1 MRRAARL
8 LAVLALCAGAAGAGA
23 AGAASAGVAGA
34 GAAAARAA
42 GPGHAAIASAHPL
55 ATEAGLEVL
64 RAGGNAFDAAVA
76 VASALAVVEP
86 TGSGL
91 GGGAFFL
98 LHRARD
104 GREVCID
111 ARERAPAAA
120 SRDMFLDAAGNPDH
134 ERALRSAL
142 AAGIPGE
149 VAGLGELARRY
160 GKLPLARSLQPA
172 IRLARDGFPL
182 YPHLQQALG
191 YMRERFLAQPEV
203 ARNFLAADGTV
214 PALGAVIRQPELAAT
229 LAEIAS
235 RGAQG
240 FYRGALAERLI
251 AGVRA
256 QGGSWTPADLAG
268 YRSVE
273 RAPIVGHYRGARIV
287 SAPPPSSGGI
297 ALTEALNILANFDI
311 GAPDT
316 ALRDHLIVEASRRAL
331 RDRALYLGD
340 PDFVSVPVA
349 RLTSPDYAAGLAASI
364 RTDRA
369 TPSAALPGIGAGAAQ
384 GPQTTHFSVIDAQ
397 GNRVAA
403 TLSINFVFGSGL
415 MIGGT
420 GIFMNDE
427 MDDFSMKPGVP
438 NGFQLVG
445 SEANA
450 IAPGK
455 RPLSSMTP
463 TFVEQGSRV
472 MIVGTPGGSQITG
485 MVLLATLA
493 FLDGR
498 SAAEIVAEPRLHHQ
512 YLPDVLVYEP
522 GALTPEEHAG
532 LEERGHHLGEAP
544 RRYGNLQVVIWDRA
558 GNHLEAAADPRV
570 DGLGKVE

>member
-1 MRRAARL
+1 MRQAVRW
-8 LAVLALCAGAAGAGA
+8 LALLALCAGVPGTAD
-23 AGAASAGVAGA
+23 
-34 GAAAARAA
+34 AARAP
-42 GPGHAAIASAHPL
+42 GPGRAAIASAHPL

-104 GREVCID
+104 GREAFID

-120 SRDMFLDAAGNPDH
+120 TRDMFLDAAGNPDR
-134 ERALRSAL
+134 ERAQRSAL

-149 VAGLGELARRY
+149 VAGLGELARHY
-160 GKLPLARSLQPA
+160 GRLPIARSLQPA
-172 IRLARDGFPL
+172 IRLAREGFPL
-182 YPHLQQALG
+182 YPHLQEALG
-191 YMRERFLAQPEV
+191 FMRERLATQPEA
-203 ARNFLAADGTV
+203 ARNFLAADTSV
-214 PALGAVIRQPELAAT
+214 PALGTIIRQPELAAT
-229 LAEIAS
+229 LEVIAA
-235 RGAQG
+235 RGPQA
-240 FYRGALAERLI
+240 FYRGALAERLV

-256 QGGSWTPADLAG
+256 QGGNWTAADLAG
-268 YRSVE
+268 YRVVE
-273 RAPIVGHYRGARIV
+273 RAPVVAHYRGARIV

-297 ALTEALNILANFDI
+297 ALTAALNILAHFDL

-316 ALRDHLIVEASRRAL
+316 ALRDHLIIEASRRAL
-331 RDRALYLGD
+331 RDRAVYLGD
-340 PDFVSVPVA
+340 PDHVRVPVE
-349 RLTSPDYAAGLAASI
+349 RLTSPDYSAGLAAAI

-369 TPSAALPGIGAGAAQ
+369 TPSATLPGIGTGAAE

-403 TLSINFVFGSGL
+403 TLSVNFTFGSGL
-415 MIGGT
+415 MIEGT
-420 GIFMNDE
+420 GIFMNNE

-445 SEANA
+445 SDANA
-450 IAPGK
+450 VAPGK

-472 MIVGTPGGSQITG
+472 MVLGTPGGSRITG

-493 FLDGR
+493 FLDGGH
-498 SAAEIVAEPRLHHQ
+498 AAQIVAEPRLHHQ
-512 YLPDVLVYEP
+512 YLPDVVLYEA
-522 GALTPEEHAG
+522 GALNAEERAG
-532 LEERGHHLGEAP
+532 LEQRGHALRESS

>member
-1 MRRAARL
+1 MRP
-8 LAVLALCAGAAGAGA
+8 VLRLCALLVLGIGAAGI
-23 AGAASAGVAGA
+23 
-34 GAAAARAA
+34 AAARTA
-42 GPGHAAIASAHPL
+42 GPGRAAIASAHPL
-55 ATEAGLEVL
+55 ATEAGFEVL
-64 RAGGNAFDAAVA
+64 RGGGNAFDAAVA

-104 GREVCID
+104 GREVFID

-120 SRDMFLDAAGNPDH
+120 TRDMFLDAAGNPDH
-134 ERALRSAL
+134 QLARRSAL
-142 AAGIPGE
+142 SAGIPGE
-149 VAGLGELARRY
+149 VAGLALLARKY
-160 GKLPLARSLQPA
+160 GRLPVERSLQPA
-172 IRLARDGFPL
+172 IRLAREGFAL
-182 YPHLQQALG
+182 YPHLRQMLG
-191 YMRERFLAQPEV
+191 FMHERLASQPEV

-214 PALGAVIRQPELAAT
+214 PALGAIIRQPELAAT
-229 LAEIAS
+229 LAEIAT
-235 RGAQG
+235 RGPES
-240 FYRGALAERLI
+240 FYRGALAGRLV
-251 AGVRA
+251 AGARA
-256 QGGSWTPADLAG
+256 HGGNWTLQDLAD
-268 YRSVE
+268 YRVVE

-297 ALTEALNILANFDI
+297 ALTAALNILANFDI
-311 GAPDT
+311 GTPDT

-340 PDFVSVPVA
+340 PDYVRVPVE

-369 TPSAALPGIGAGAAQ
+369 TPSALLPGIGPGAAQ
-384 GPQTTHFSVIDAQ
+384 GPQTTHFSVIDAE

-403 TLSINFVFGSGL
+403 TLSVNFAFGSGL
-415 MIGGT
+415 MIAGT
-420 GIFMNDE
+420 GVFMNNE

-445 SEANA
+445 SDANA
-450 IAPGK
+450 IEPGK

-463 TFVEQGSRV
+463 TFVEHGKRV

-498 SAAEIVAEPRLHHQ
+498 NAAGIAAEPRLHHQ
-512 YLPDVLVYEP
+512 YLPDVVRFEP
-522 GALTPEEHAG
+522 DALTPDERAG
-532 LEERGHHLGEAP
+532 LEERGHRLEAAS
-544 RRYGNLQVVIWDRA
+544 RRYGNLQVVIWDRGA
-558 GNHLEAAADPRV
+558 DRLEAAADPRV

>member
-1 MRRAARL
+1 LTPRQPVRAAVSRAAQALL
-8 LAVLALCAGAAGAGA
+8 LAALLLW
-23 AGAASAGVAGA
+23 SVA
-34 GAAAARAA
+34 AAAARES

-55 ATEAGLEVL
+55 ATAAGLEVL

-104 GREVCID
+104 GFEVCVD
-111 ARERAPAAA
+111 ARERAPLAAT
-120 SRDMFLDAAGNPDH
+120 RDMFLDADGNPDH
-134 ERALRSAL
+134 ERALHSAL
-142 AAGIPGE
+142 SGAIPGE
-149 VAGLGELARRY
+149 VAGLAWLARKY
-160 GKLPLARSLQPA
+160 GRLPIARSLQPA
-172 IRLARDGFPL
+172 INLARAGFPL
-182 YPHLQQALG
+182 YPHLQQALV
-191 YMRERFLAQPEV
+191 YTRERLGAQPEV
-203 ARNFLAADGTV
+203 AQEFLTADGAV
-214 PALGAVIRQPELAAT
+214 PPLGATIRQPQLAAT
-229 LAEIAS
+229 LELLAK
-235 RGAQG
+235 RGAES
-240 FYRGALAERLI
+240 FYHGELAARLV

-256 QGGSWTPADLAG
+256 LGGSWTEQDLAD
-268 YRSVE
+268 YRVVE
-273 RAPIVGHYRGARIV
+273 RAPIIGHYRGARIV
-287 SAPPPSSGGI
+287 STPPPSSGGI
-297 ALTEALNILANFDI
+297 ALTEALNILAQFDL
-311 GAPDT
+311 GPPRS
-316 ALRDHLIVEASRRAL
+316 ALRDHLIVEASRRAV
-331 RDRALYLGD
+331 RDRAVYLGD
-340 PDFVSVPVA
+340 PDFVHVPVA
-349 RLTSPDYAAGLAASI
+349 LLTSPDYAAGLAASI
-364 RTDRA
+364 RTDHA
-369 TPSAALPGIGAGAAQ
+369 TPSALLPGIGAGAAQ

-403 TLSINFVFGSGL
+403 TLSINFVFGSEL
-415 MIGGT
+415 MIPGT
-420 GIFMNDE
+420 GIFLNDE

-498 SAAEIVAEPRLHHQ
+498 GAAEIAAAPRLHHQ
-512 YLPDVLVYEP
+512 YLPDVVVYEP
-522 GALTPEEHAG
+522 GALTPAEHAG
-532 LEERGHHLGEAP
+532 LEERGHRLQEAP
-544 RRYGNLQVVIWDRA
+544 RRYGNLQVVIWDGA
-558 GNHLEAAADPRV
+558 SKQLEAAADPRV
-570 DGLGKVE
+570 DGEGKVE

>member
-1 MRRAARL
+1 MRQAVRW
-8 LAVLALCAGAAGAGA
+8 LALLALCAGVPGTAD
-23 AGAASAGVAGA
+23 
-34 GAAAARAA
+34 AARAP

-104 GREVCID
+104 GREAFID
-111 ARERAPAAA
+111 ARERAPAA
-120 SRDMFLDAAGNPDH
+120 STRDMFLDAAGNPDR
-134 ERALRSAL
+134 ERAQRSAL

-149 VAGLGELARRY
+149 VAGLGELARHY
-160 GKLPLARSLQPA
+160 GRLPIARSLQPA
-172 IRLARDGFPL
+172 IRLAREGFPL
-182 YPHLQQALG
+182 YPHLQEALG
-191 YMRERFLAQPEV
+191 FMRERLATQPEA
-203 ARNFLAADGTV
+203 ARNFLAADTSV
-214 PALGAVIRQPELAAT
+214 PALGTIIRQPELAAT
-229 LAEIAS
+229 LEVIAA
-235 RGAQG
+235 RGPQA
-240 FYRGALAERLI
+240 FYRGALAERLV

-256 QGGSWTPADLAG
+256 QGGNWTAADLAG
-268 YRSVE
+268 YRVVE
-273 RAPIVGHYRGARIV
+273 RAPVVAHYRGARIV

-297 ALTEALNILANFDI
+297 ALTAALNILAHFDL

-316 ALRDHLIVEASRRAL
+316 ALRDHLIIEASRRAL
-331 RDRALYLGD
+331 RDRAVYLGD
-340 PDFVSVPVA
+340 PDHVRVPVE
-349 RLTSPDYAAGLAASI
+349 RLTSPDYAAGLAAAI

-369 TPSAALPGIGAGAAQ
+369 TPSATLPGIGTGAAE

-403 TLSINFVFGSGL
+403 TLSVNFTFGSGL
-415 MIGGT
+415 MIEGT
-420 GIFMNDE
+420 GIFMNNE

-445 SEANA
+445 SDANA
-450 IAPGK
+450 VAPGK

-472 MIVGTPGGSQITG
+472 MVLGTPGGSRITG

-493 FLDGR
+493 FLDGGH
-498 SAAEIVAEPRLHHQ
+498 AAQIVAEPRLHHQ
-512 YLPDVLVYEP
+512 YLPDVVLYEA
-522 GALTPEEHAG
+522 GALNAEERAG
-532 LEERGHHLGEAP
+532 LEQRGHALRESS

>member
-1 MRRAARL
+1 MRVRRVASTL
-8 LAVLALCAGAAGAGA
+8 LALLLCLGGAGA
-23 AGAASAGVAGA
+23 L
-34 GAAAARAA
+34 ARES
-42 GPGHAAIASAHPL
+42 GPGRAAIASAHPL
-55 ATEAGLEVL
+55 ATDAGLEVL

-104 GREVCID
+104 GRDIFVD
-111 ARERAPAAA
+111 ARETAPAAA
-120 SRDMFLDAAGNPDH
+120 SRDMFLDASGNPDH
-134 ERALRSAL
+134 ELALHSAL
-142 AAGIPGE
+142 SAGIPGE
-149 VAGLGELARRY
+149 VAGLALLARKY
-160 GKLPLARSLQPA
+160 GRLAVARSLQPA

-182 YPHLQQALG
+182 YPHLQQALTF
-191 YMRERFLAQPEV
+191 MRERLLAEPEIS
-203 ARNFLAADGTV
+203 RNFLGQDGAV
-214 PALGAVIRQPELAAT
+214 PVLGATIRQPELAQT
-229 LAEIAS
+229 LQLLAS
-235 RGAQG
+235 RGLDA
-240 FYRGALAERLI
+240 FYRGDLAARLA

-256 QGGSWTPADLAG
+256 QGGNWTEADLAD
-268 YRSVE
+268 YRVVE
-273 RAPIVGHYRGARIV
+273 RQPIVGHYRGARIV

-297 ALTEALNILANFDI
+297 ALTEALNVLSHFEL
-311 GAPDT
+311 GAADS
-316 ALRDHLIVEASRRAL
+316 ALRDHLIIEASRRAL
-331 RDRALYLGD
+331 RDRAVYLGD
-340 PDFVSVPVA
+340 PDFVSVPVSL
-349 RLTSPDYAAGLAASI
+349 LTSPDYAAGLAASI

-369 TPSAALPGIGAGAAQ
+369 TPSETLPGIGAGAAQ
-384 GPQTTHFSVIDAQ
+384 GPQTTHFSVIDAH

-403 TLSINFVFGSGL
+403 TLSINFVFGSGR

-445 SEANA
+445 SDANA

-463 TFVEQGSRV
+463 TFVEQDGRV

-498 SAAEIVAEPRLHHQ
+498 GAAAIVAEPRLHHQ
-512 YLPDVLVYEP
+512 YLPDVVTYEP
-522 GALTPEEHAG
+522 DALDAVARAG
-532 LEERGHHLGEAP
+532 LTARGHVLRESP
-544 RRYGNLQVVIWDRA
+544 RRYGNLQVVTWDRA
-558 GNHLEAAADPRV
+558 GNRLEAAADPRV
-570 DGLGKVE
+570 DGAGKVE